1 MCSPKRFGALV
12 PLFAVALFALV
23 SAFSQSS
30 SSNSESV
37 MRVQSALRAGQFSEG
52 LQLCESALNASPRNA
67 TLWALKGIALS
78 KLGRDKD
85 ALAAYNKALAI
96 SPEYLV
102 ALEGAAELEYKGGS
116 SRAAALLN
124 QILKL
129 RPDDATSHA
138 MLAVLAYNQ
147 HDCAS
152 AAKHFRASR
161 ELIASQPAA
170 LAQYGSC
177 LLELQQADSAVP
189 VFQQLQALQPDD
201 LHARYNLAVAQLSA
215 NQPKNAIASLQPL
228 LQASTSDPDVL
239 DLASSAYEEIG
250 DTPQAVQLLRQAIIA
265 NPKNS
270 KYYVDFAAI
279 SFNHQSFQVGVDM
292 INAGLQQIPN
302 AANLYVARGILY
314 VQLGQFENAE
324 TDFANATRLDPS
336 QTSGAV
342 AQGLALVQQSNL
354 DQALTTVRS
363 QLKTHP
369 KDAFL
374 QYMQAQILSQ
384 QGAEP
389 DTAQFKEA
397 VAAALLSTQINP
409 DFVLARD
416 LLGNLYLKDGQI
428 EKSIEQ
434 SRRALQLSPS
444 DQEALYHLIQA
455 LRKSGKDSKG
465 ELPGLVKR
473 LAELRKEARN
483 TEATRYRLY
492 EPDKQGGEAPQPK

>member
-1 MCSPKRFGALV
+1 MPCLN
-12 PLFAVALFALV
+12 PLALFALILAAT
-23 SAFSQSS
+23 AFGQANQNGISTGQI
-30 SSNSESV
+30 
-37 MRVQSALRAGQFSEG
+37 QSALRAGEFAQA
-52 LQLCESALNASPRNA
+52 LQLSDSALKTSPKNA
-67 TLWALKGIALS
+67 TLWTMKGIALS
-78 KLGRDKD
+78 RLGRDKE
-85 ALAAYNKALAI
+85 ALVAYNHALSI
-96 SPEYLV
+96 SPEYLA
-102 ALEGAAELEYKGGS
+102 ALEGAGELEYKAGS
-116 SRAAALLN
+116 NRAAPLLER
-124 QILKL
+124 ILKL
-129 RPDDATSHA
+129 QPENATSHA
-138 MLAVLAYNQ
+138 MLAVLAYRQ
-147 HDCAS
+147 HDCVLAV
-152 AAKHFRASR
+152 KHFRAAK
-161 ELIASQPAA
+161 EVVNSQLVA
-170 LAQYGSC
+170 LAQFGSC
-177 LLELQQADSAVP
+177 LLDTQQAADAV
-189 VFQQLQALQPDD
+189 VIFQKIQSQQPDD
-201 LHARYNLAVAQLSA
+201 RHARYNLAVAQLSA
-215 NQPKNAIASLQPL
+215 NQPKDAIASLQPL
-228 LQASTSDPDVL
+228 LQASTADPDVL
-239 DLASSAYEEIG
+239 DLASSAYEETG

-292 INAGLQQIPN
+292 INAGLQQIPK

-314 VQLGQFENAE
+314 VQLGQFEKAE
-324 TDFANATRLDPS
+324 TDFANATQLDPS

-354 DQALTTVRS
+354 DRALATVRS
-363 QLKTHP
+363 QLKIHP

-416 LLGNLYLKDGQI
+416 LLGNLYLKSGQI

-434 SRRALQLSPS
+434 SRRAMQLSPS

-455 LRKSGKDSKG
+455 LRKNGKDTKG

-473 LAELRKEARN
+473 LAELRKDARN

-492 EPDKQGGEAPQPK
+492 EPNKEGGDAPQPK